1 MRGRKHG
8 IGTGAIRNKTETE
21 KFKKKRAQ
29 HLNIKYQRG
38 SFEDRSQEERQIE
51 ATDQRMLQAAP

>member
-1 MRGRKHG
+1 M
-8 IGTGAIRNKTETE
+8 GTGAIRNKTETE
-21 KFKKKRAQ
+21 KFKKKKRAQ

-51 ATDQRMLQAAP
+51 ATDQRMLQAAS